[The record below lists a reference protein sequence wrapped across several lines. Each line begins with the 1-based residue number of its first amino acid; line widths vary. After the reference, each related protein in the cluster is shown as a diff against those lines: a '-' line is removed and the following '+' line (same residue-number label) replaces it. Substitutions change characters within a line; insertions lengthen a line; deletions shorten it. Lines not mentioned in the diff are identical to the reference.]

1 MKIDKK
7 QVGIRIHELRTQN
20 NWSMEEL
27 ANKIKAS
34 GKSTI
39 NEWEKGRTIPSKKFL
54 EQLAKIFTV
63 STDYLNF
70 GSFPQYVTKL
80 LENAIDTED
89 ERSWYLS
96 KLFYLKNNVKY
107 RPSTLLQGLEKLN
120 KLEDVDD
127 DNQKWAL
134 RELMELQPK
143 LLSKLISSYIDELVQ
158 YLKSNNTNYDDN
170 RILEFSNN
178 FFKNKVFEQYS
189 SFAGALKDV
198 KLKLNDTYMTLAFKS
213 DDEELNK
220 IFRHGKNLDQKET
233 LKQLEKSLTISPEQ
247 EDLLTEKYF
256 TRLLVSYMAE
266 FNDELNELYFKF
278 LRIKKN
284 NHQK

>member
-20 NWSMEEL
+20 NWSMKEL

-96 KLFYLKNNVKY
+96 KLFYLKNNAKY

-120 KLEDVDD
+120 KLEDVSD

-170 RILEFSNN
+170 RILEYSNN

-189 SFAGALKDV
+189 SFAGALKNV
-198 KLKLNDTYMTLAFKS
+198 KLKLNNTYMTLAFKS

-220 IFRHGKNLDQKET
+220 IFRHGKKLDQKET